1 MITEIVSKETFE
13 QVDLLLSK
21 LKEIRSIWNDLGI
34 TNCNKEKEI
43 KMPKFPDDIIERG
56 EG

>member
-34 TNCNKEKEI
+34 TNYNNEKEI